1 MTTTQTDIIDELIP
15 VTPGSALDLLRRHRP
30 ETRSNAQ
37 ASHEALF
44 APEHPG
50 EVTPVERFAVAAF
63 VSALYGDPVIAAFYA
78 RGIDGL
84 DGGADIRAVVV
95 AEAELAATS
104 GPYGEYPDGPLAAES
119 VPGLRYRPSADA
131 AISLG
136 RLAAA
141 LEHAHLLVF
150 RPREASREAL
160 ERLLEAGWSTTG
172 IVTLSQLVA
181 FLSFQARVVSGLRT
195 LDQKAAA

>member
-1 MTTTQTDIIDELIP
+1 MTTTTPDVLDALIP
-15 VTPGSALDLLRRHRP
+15 VTPGSPLDTVRRHRP

-37 ASHEALF
+37 ASYDALF

-50 EVTPVERFAVAAF
+50 GVTAAERFAVAAF
-63 VSALYGDPVIAAFYA
+63 VSALYGDPAIAAFYA
-78 RGIDGL
+78 RGLDAV

-95 AEAELAATS
+95 VEAELAATS

-119 VPGLRYRPSADA
+119 VPGLRYRASADV

-160 ERLLEAGWSTTG
+160 QRLLDAGWSTTD

-181 FLSFQARVVSGLRT
+181 FLTFQLQVVTGLRT
-195 LDQKAAA
+195 LDQEAAA